1 METVQ
6 VYNVKVTEHPEG
18 FTGQCLEL
26 PGAISEGKTLEEL
39 KSNMK
44 EAIELVL
51 EEIHEYSKT
60 GTITIKITQKNESL
74 QP

>member
-26 PGAISEGKTLEEL
+26 PGAISEGKTLDEL
-39 KSNMK
+39 KANMK

-51 EEIHEYSKT
+51 EEIQESSKS
-60 GTITIKITQKNESL
+60 GTIAIEIIRK
-74 QP
+74 